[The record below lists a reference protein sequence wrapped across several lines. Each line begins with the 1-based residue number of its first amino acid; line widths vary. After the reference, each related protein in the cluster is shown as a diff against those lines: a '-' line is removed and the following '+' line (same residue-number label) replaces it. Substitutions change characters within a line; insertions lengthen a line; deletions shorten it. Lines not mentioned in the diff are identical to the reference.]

1 VANKD
6 IFCNVPW
13 FHLHLNHDGGFGL
26 CCVQQRDPQPN
37 PYNIHTH
44 SIAEWYQG
52 TVMTRYRQQM
62 LGDTP
67 MSVCTGCY
75 KDEEFDNES
84 YRLSQNWRSVIF
96 TKQAFTESFKQS
108 PHNELF
114 REDGSYDGMPLDMHI
129 DMGNECNLACKFCH
143 PEFSSQIA
151 SKYKKWGIYDQ
162 DEVLR
167 RNWMTDD
174 GVWDRF
180 LKELLTI
187 KNLQSVHFMGGEPT
201 LSPRLEQ
208 FFDFFIQHGKTD
220 FAVSFVTNG
229 TRYRPELLEK
239 MLKFKRVDLDIS
251 IESILDNNYY
261 MRQGLDKELFT
272 KNVKLYLSH
281 RRENFAVCLKPVI
294 SALTAPTFPELIE
307 FFLDN
312 NIMMESNI
320 CWDPAYLQIAT
331 LPIDI
336 RKGYLPKFEN
346 LLARLENLIGHTN
359 TDMVRSRT
367 EEKNVLNLYSELD
380 TVYKMLQAPEPDN
393 ADELRKQLIYW
404 LDKWDRELDLD
415 ARDHYPEW
423 TDFLNAYDYK
433 KA

>member
-1 VANKD
+1 
-6 IFCNVPW
+6 
-13 FHLHLNHDGGFGL
+13 
-26 CCVQQRDPQPN
+26 
-37 PYNIHTH
+37 
-44 SIAEWYQG
+44 
-52 TVMTRYRQQM
+52 
-62 LGDTP
+62 
-67 MSVCTGCY
+67 
-75 KDEEFDNES
+75 
-84 YRLSQNWRSVIF
+84 
-96 TKQAFTESFKQS
+96 
-108 PHNELF
+108 
-114 REDGSYDGMPLDMHI
+114 
-129 DMGNECNLACKFCH
+129 
-143 PEFSSQIA
+143 
-151 SKYKKWGIYDQ
+151 
-162 DEVLR
+162 
-167 RNWMTDD
+167 
-174 GVWDRF
+174 
-180 LKELLTI
+180 
-187 KNLQSVHFMGGEPT
+187 
-201 LSPRLEQ
+201 
-208 FFDFFIQHGKTD
+208 
-220 FAVSFVTNG
+220 
-229 TRYRPELLEK
+229 
-239 MLKFKRVDLDIS
+239 
-251 IESILDNNYY
+251 

-281 RRENFAVCLKPVI
+281 RQENFAVCLKPVI

>member
-1 VANKD
+1 MANKD
-6 IFCNVPW
+6 VFCNVPW

-26 CCVQQRDPQPN
+26 CCVQQRDPSPN
-37 PYNIHTH
+37 PYNIKTH
-44 SIAEWYQG
+44 SIADWYQG
-52 TVMTRYRQQM
+52 SNMVRYRQQM
-62 LGDTP
+62 LGDSP
-67 MSVCTGCY
+67 VSICTGCY
-75 KDEEFDNES
+75 KDEEYNNES

-174 GVWDRF
+174 DVWDRF

-281 RRENFAVCLKPVI
+281 RQENFAVCLKPVI
-294 SALTAPTFPELIE
+294 SALTAPTFSELIE